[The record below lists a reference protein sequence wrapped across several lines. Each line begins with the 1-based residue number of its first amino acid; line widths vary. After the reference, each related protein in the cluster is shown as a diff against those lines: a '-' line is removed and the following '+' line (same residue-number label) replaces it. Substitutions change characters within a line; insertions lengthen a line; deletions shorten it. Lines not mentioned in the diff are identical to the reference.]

1 MNNKLRSI
9 FERKNDTQI
18 FEKKEY
24 NYIIELKHIDKF
36 YYTGVATQVLF
47 DINLQFE
54 EGSFNSIVG
63 PSGSGKSTLMNII
76 GTLDKPTKGEI
87 YIAGKRTD
95 QMTKNELATLRNKTI
110 GFVFQFHYL
119 LPEYTA
125 LDNIL
130 MPYRITKQKLT
141 KDIINRAT
149 DLMKFI
155 GIEDVKDNLAPNMS
169 GGQQQRTA
177 IARAL
182 MNNPK
187 ILLADEPTGNL
198 DTEATDKV
206 YSLFREINNT
216 FGTTVIVITHERRIA
231 EKTDRIIEI
240 RDGRIHLDLFK

>member
-1 MNNKLRSI
+1 M
-9 FERKNDTQI
+9 KNV
-18 FEKKEY
+18 
-24 NYIIELKHIDKF
+24 NKF

-47 DINLQFE
+47 DINLQIRNS
-54 EGSFNSIVG
+54 SFNSIVG

-76 GTLDKPTKGEI
+76 GTLDKPSQGKVF
-87 YIAGKRTD
+87 IAGKRTD
-95 QMTKNELATLRNKTI
+95 QMTKNQLAQQRNQTI

-125 LDNIL
+125 LENVL
-130 MPYRITKQKLT
+130 FPYKISKQKVT
-141 KDIINRAT
+141 KEIKERALN
-149 DLMKFI
+149 LMTFI
-155 GIEDVKDNLAPNMS
+155 GIESVKNNLANNMS

-198 DTEATDKV
+198 DTDASEKV
-206 YSLFREINNT
+206 YSLFREINDK
-216 FGTTVIVITHERRIA
+216 FGTTIIVVTHERKIA

-240 RDGRIHLDLFK
+240 RDGKIFLDLHK

>member
-1 MNNKLRSI
+1 MKLESQ
-9 FERKNDTQI
+9 EDSVKTKRKE
-18 FEKKEY
+18 FV
-24 NYIIELKHIDKF
+24 IELKNIDKF

-47 DINLQFE
+47 DINLQFRQ
-54 EGSFNSIVG
+54 GSFNSIVG

-87 YIAGKRTD
+87 YIDAKRTD
-95 QMTKNELATLRNKTI
+95 KMTKKELAELRNKTI

-125 LDNIL
+125 LENVL
-130 MPYRITKQKLT
+130 LPHRISKEKVTNETKK
-141 KDIINRAT
+141 RAL
-149 DLMKFI
+149 DLLKFM
-155 GIEDVKDNLAPNMS
+155 GIEDVKNNLANNMS

-198 DTEATDKV
+198 DTDSTDRV
-206 YSLFREINNT
+206 YELFREINDE
-216 FGTTVIVITHERRIA
+216 FKTTIIVITHERRIA

-240 RDGRIHLDLFK
+240 RDGRIHLDLLK

>member
-1 MNNKLRSI
+1 MTKGN
-9 FERKNDTQI
+9 
-18 FEKKEY
+18 EY
-24 NYIIELKHIDKF
+24 VIELKNIDKF

-47 DINLQFE
+47 DINLQIE

-76 GTLDKPTKGEI
+76 GTLDKPTKGEV
-87 YIAGKRTD
+87 YIDAKRTD
-95 QMTKNELATLRNKTI
+95 QMTKNDLAELRNRTI
-110 GFVFQFHYL
+110 GFVFQYHYL

-125 LDNIL
+125 FENVLL
-130 MPYRITKQKLT
+130 PYRISKRKITKEVKE
-141 KDIINRAT
+141 RA
-149 DLMKFI
+149 LELLRFI
-155 GIEDVKDNLAPNMS
+155 GIEDVKNNLANNMS

-206 YSLFREINNT
+206 YDLFRDINEE
-216 FGTTVIVITHERRIA
+216 FKTTIIVITHERRIA
-231 EKTDRIIEI
+231 EKTERIIEI